1 MATKK
6 QYTLLIDLDRCIGC
20 KACQLACKI
29 ENNVDLD
36 VFWNRMNAVGPVG
49 DYPNMDY
56 FFMAKQCQHC
66 KDPECVKVCPTKAT
80 YQTDDGIMLIDHD
93 KCYGCQYCIWACPY
107 GVRTLNPKTH
117 MVEKC
122 ILCAHR
128 LEQGLAPA
136 CVVSCE
142 GNCRFFGDINDPQ
155 SDIAKYYARNA
166 ERAFRIHPELGTDPS
181 VIYLKPRKGASR
193 L

>member
-66 KDPECVKVCPTKAT
+66 KNPECV
-80 YQTDDGIMLIDHD
+80 
-93 KCYGCQYCIWACPY
+93 
-107 GVRTLNPKTH
+107 
-117 MVEKC
+117 
-122 ILCAHR
+122 
-128 LEQGLAPA
+128 
-136 CVVSCE
+136 
-142 GNCRFFGDINDPQ
+142 
-155 SDIAKYYARNA
+155 
-166 ERAFRIHPELGTDPS
+166 
-181 VIYLKPRKGASR
+181 
-193 L
+193 